1 MTRKVIQMW
10 KYSKQEEKFIMQNE
24 KESPRMET
32 QLMRAANNDIFFV
45 KSAEQG
51 KLEVVILNQA
61 SQNENFYDSYEISAD
76 DTVQTDITRT
86 SRFRIFGE
94 KRYYML

>member
-1 MTRKVIQMW
+1 MKANHVTRKVIQMW
-10 KYSKQEEKFIMQNE
+10 KYSKQEEKFMMEYE

-32 QLMRAANNDIFFV
+32 QLMRAANNDIFFIRSV
-45 KSAEQG
+45 EQG

-61 SQNENFYDSYEISAD
+61 SKNENFYDSYEISAD

-86 SRFRIFGE
+86 GRFRMFG
-94 KRYYML
+94 

>member
-1 MTRKVIQMW
+1 MKANHVTRKVIQMW

-45 KSAEQG
+45 RSGGVAVCEPTCYR
-51 KLEVVILNQA
+51 EPIVI
-61 SQNENFYDSYEISAD
+61 Y
-76 DTVQTDITRT
+76 
-86 SRFRIFGE
+86 
-94 KRYYML
+94 